1 MGMAVGTTRTSGIPA
16 NGLLTVLFSVAVIA
30 IAMRGYELR
39 EEFYLAPDHGLGY
52 ALGIVGGLLMLMLLL
67 YPLRKNVRLM
77 HNWGPVRHWFRM
89 HMLLGIIGPLLVLFH
104 CNFSL
109 GAVNSNMALLCMVM
123 MVSSGMVGRFIFTRI
138 HYGLYGE
145 KANLQELQRNQ
156 LLVEAML
163 RDDEARYANITASR
177 VVAELKALQPYTVPP
192 RGPLAGLWRVMA
204 FAVHSRRV
212 DWKVR
217 THLRSAPA
225 ALAEET
231 RALSLQV
238 ERYIDTVRRLT
249 GFSFFERLFSLWHV
263 LHMPI
268 FFMLMVTGLVHVW
281 AVHNY

>member
-1 MGMAVGTTRTSGIPA
+1 MDMTVGTTRVSGIHA
-16 NGLLTVLFSVAVIA
+16 SRLLTLLFSVVVIA
-30 IAMRGYELR
+30 IGIRGFELR
-39 EEFYLAPDHGLGY
+39 NEFILAPDHGLGY
-52 ALGIVGGLLMLMLLL
+52 ALGIVGGVMMLLLLL
-67 YPLRKNVRLM
+67 YPLRKQVRFM
-77 HNWGPVRHWFRM
+77 RNWGPVRHWFRM
-89 HMLLGIIGPLLVLFH
+89 HMLLGIVGPLLVLFH

-192 RGPLAGLWRVMA
+192 RGPLARLWHVVS
-204 FAVHSRRV
+204 FVLHSRRV
-212 DWKVR
+212 GWKVR
-217 THLRSAPA
+217 AHLRSAPA
-225 ALAEET
+225 ALADET
-231 RALSLQV
+231 RTLSVHV
-238 ERYIDTVRRLT
+238 ERYIDTLRRLT

-268 FFMLMVTGLVHVW
+268 FFMLVVTGLVHVW